1 MNDLN
6 RPHNPSD
13 PETKPAN
20 SFFGDAPV
28 APAPDDDMDAP
39 AAPKDTSTE
48 DPYARP
54 MSERQRR
61 RLAEQQRLADARAA
75 EAENP
80 GNGFLSPLS
89 ESADAPPATTT
100 SRSPSVKTTKAK
112 TKTASKSTGGL
123 SAYLLAT
130 LAAALWV
137 GGIASFVAYEYG
149 SGMIDLDP
157 VRIAV
162 YALLALAPVGL
173 IYLLAHIS
181 RLGVG
186 LANESRHARE
196 MAEAMVAPTAYAAH
210 EAGGILSVLR
220 GDIETANQTAERAR
234 QELVQLRELL
244 ATESGRL
251 NDAAHNAQA
260 ATQNISLQ
268 LGKERENLGQL
279 GLSLDQQVVNVT
291 EAVNRQAQMVAD
303 ASDLA
308 QAQLREA
315 EAALAARAADLAA
328 AANEAQDAARVAA
341 EDLSRQTLR
350 LETAGT
356 GVTDQ
361 IKAVEDG
368 LSQQRAALVTA
379 AYALRTDQEDFA
391 AQIESQRAQ
400 FIDHL
405 SLTRSAASDLNA
417 TGDQIAE
424 GIKSQVEAV
433 LDQFKALVGMS
444 QNEADGFDA
453 ATKVSLDRF
462 EALAAE
468 SRDRL
473 LEDTA
478 RAIETLHAAAAEQR
492 NLADQAL
499 QQAQI
504 RADRLGESLFDAA
517 RQADDAA
524 EARIEGVRRIV
535 GDTLQMLD
543 QTGTEAS
550 NRLETLT
557 QRMTD
562 ALARIEDSVREMD
575 ERAARMPE
583 EAAQR
588 VNSMRATVEQGLAS
602 LSDASRR
609 AAADT
614 EALDAGFQDRVRRN
628 YEKLTEAA
636 RLMAT
641 PETPSP
647 AVKSA
652 PRPPQASVEP
662 ARPQASVAPQSI
674 ADSGLNWRDVAPQTT
689 VATTQPAAA
698 PVQAPPPASAPAVPA
713 PSLEVLS
720 DQATS
725 AIRRMG
731 VDPNALLPRARI
743 EDVAFAIARQ
753 DPLRARQIVRRVAP
767 AAVRSVARR
776 VTADPQTQAQIT
788 SFIEHYA
795 RMLAANGTDQDAV
808 QIRLAT
814 DEGRAFMLFD
824 AALGESA

>member
-1 MNDLN
+1 MNDHN

-13 PETKPAN
+13 PEAKPAN
-20 SFFGDAPV
+20 PFFGDAP
-28 APAPDDDMDAP
+28 ATPASDDAEAS
-39 AAPKDTSTE
+39 AAPKDTVLD

-61 RLAEQQRLADARAA
+61 RLAEQQRLAEARAA
-75 EAENP
+75 QADNP

-89 ESADAPPATTT
+89 ESADSPPATTT
-100 SRSPSVKTTKAK
+100 SRSPSVKATKTKSTTK
-112 TKTASKSTGGL
+112 SKSKSSGGTGV
-123 SAYLLAT
+123 YLLAT
-130 LAAALWV
+130 LAAALWA
-137 GGIASFVAYEYG
+137 GGIASFVAYEFG
-149 SGMIDLDP
+149 SGMVDLDP
-157 VRIAV
+157 VRVAV
-162 YALLALAPVGL
+162 YALIALAPVGL
-173 IYLLAHIS
+173 IYLLAYIS
-181 RLGVG
+181 RLGSG
-186 LANESRHARE
+186 LAAESRRARE
-196 MAEAMVAPTAYAAH
+196 LAEAMVAPTAYAAH

-220 GDIETANQTAERAR
+220 TDIETASQTAERAR
-234 QELVQLRELL
+234 QELSQLREML
-244 ATESGRL
+244 AAESGRL
-251 NDAAHNAQA
+251 NDAAHTAQA
-260 ATQNISLQ
+260 ATQNITMQ
-268 LGKERENLGQL
+268 LGKERESLGAL
-279 GLSLDQQVVNVT
+279 GLNLDQQALSVT

-405 SLTRSAASDLNA
+405 SITRSSAAELNA

-424 GIKSQVEAV
+424 AIKTQVEAV
-433 LDQFKALVGMS
+433 LDQFRTLVCMS
-444 QNEADGFDA
+444 QREADGFDA
-453 ATKVSLDRF
+453 ATKVSLDKF
-462 EALAAE
+462 EVLAAE

-473 LEDTA
+473 LEETA

-492 NLADQAL
+492 NLAEQAL

-543 QTGTEAS
+543 QTGAEAS
-550 NRLETLT
+550 NRLESLT

-562 ALARIEDSVREMD
+562 ALTRIEASVREMD
-575 ERAARMPE
+575 ERAARMPD
-583 EAAQR
+583 EAVQR
-588 VNSMRATVEQGLAS
+588 VNTMRATVEQGLAS
-602 LSDASRR
+602 LTDASRR

-636 RLMAT
+636 RLMTT
-641 PETPSP
+641 PENTAQPKP
-647 AVKSA
+647 APQPALAPQPEPEA
-652 PRPPQASVEP
+652 PREQT
-662 ARPQASVAPQSI
+662 APKSI
-674 ADSGLNWRDVAPQTT
+674 ADSGLSWRDVAPTAM
-689 VATTQPAAA
+689 VPPQPAPQAAQPVAA
-698 PVQAPPPASAPAVPA
+698 PM
-713 PSLEVLS
+713 PSLSVLS
-720 DQATS
+720 EHATS

-753 DPLRARQIVRRVAP
+753 DISRARQIVRRVAP

-776 VTADPQTQAQIT
+776 VNGDTEAHAYISTFIDQYAQ
-788 SFIEHYA
+788 
-795 RMLAANGTDQDAV
+795 MLASNGNDQDAI
-808 QIRLAT
+808 QTRLAT

-824 AALGESA
+824 AALGEIA